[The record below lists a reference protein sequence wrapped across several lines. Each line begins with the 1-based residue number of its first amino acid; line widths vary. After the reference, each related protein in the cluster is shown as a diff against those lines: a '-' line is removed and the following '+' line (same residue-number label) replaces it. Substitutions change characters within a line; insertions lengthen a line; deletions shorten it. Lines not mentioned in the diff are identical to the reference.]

1 MIADRNIIC
10 IASNWWYDP
19 TSKHHVIKLLAERNR
34 VIWVNYHGSR
44 RPRVAV
50 ADARA
55 IAGKLTQVVRGPRRV
70 ADNITVV
77 TPLVIPLPGSRAAL
91 RLNKELLTRQIRAVL
106 RTLPSAPVQLWSF
119 APDVD
124 YLAGRFD
131 EECLVYYC
139 VDEFSEFAGYDKAG
153 IIRAEAELA
162 GRADLTITTSQSLYD
177 AKRGLCDETVLVTH
191 GVDFEHFASE
201 SEQTVPADIAQLPR
215 PIVGFWGMIQD
226 WVDLDLIARVARA
239 RPEWSIVLIGES
251 LVDTGVL
258 AALPNVHLLGRRPYA
273 RLPAYA
279 AGFDVGMIPFRV
291 NELTRAVNP
300 IKLREYLA
308 AGLPVVSTPLPEV
321 ESYRDWVRIARSPGD
336 FVAECQRAVTSS
348 TPQAATARREAMRKE
363 TWRAKVATISSHLEQ
378 VLCAKSPATTR

>member
-19 TSKHHVIKLLAERNR
+19 TSKHHVMKLLAERNR

-55 IAGKLTQVVRGPRRV
+55 IAGKLRQVVRGPRRV
-70 ADNITVV
+70 ADNIIVV
-77 TPLVIPLPGSRAAL
+77 TPLVIPLPASRAAQ
-91 RLNKELLTRQIRAVL
+91 RLNKTLLTRQIRAVL
-106 RTLPSAPVQLWSF
+106 RTLPAAPVQLWSF
-119 APDVD
+119 APDVH

-139 VDEFSEFAGYDKAG
+139 VDEFSEFAGYDKAA
-153 IIRAEAELA
+153 ILRAEAELA
-162 GRADLTITTSQSLYD
+162 CRADLTITTSQSLYD
-177 AKRGLCDETVLVTH
+177 AKRGLCDNTVLVTH
-191 GVDFEHFASE
+191 GVDFDHFASA
-201 SEQTVPADIAQLPR
+201 STLSVPSDIADLPR

-251 LVDTGVL
+251 LVETGAL
-258 AALPNVHLLGRRPYA
+258 AAQPNVHLLGRRPYA

-321 ESYRDWVRIARSPGD
+321 EAYREWARIARSPGD
-336 FVAECQRAVTSS
+336 FVMECQRAVTSS
-348 TPQAATARREAMRKE
+348 TPRAADARREAMRKE
-363 TWRAKVATISSHLEQ
+363 TWRAKVEQISGHVEK
-378 VLCAKSPATTR
+378 VLRGAPLTTTP